1 MKPVKILKRPA
12 ASPTPPANPTER
24 VASEVAAMME
34 ACLNRERT
42 RLEAMYRARQD
53 ALLRSL
59 SGILNEGMERMIAT
73 AAKRELDSLMEAF
86 LKLTS
91 NNPETAIYPTVDND
105 LASATREAFALTFEK
120 VLLPRFEQSIADLL
134 KSVVETVETQVDTR
148 LVKPSTEVAS
158 TLERAADSLRSV
170 RTDISEMRT
179 NDSEA
184 TILTQVQAALDDGD
198 VVGALRLSVDK
209 SEEVRIKAVNG
220 LLGSDVKPQ
229 DTFSK
234 GVPPITDLVKFA
246 SLLTNDLA
254 DRTEQR
260 LQWLYE
266 IIMSLDDTEDP
277 LADIKESEVGKY
289 RMLLEEM
296 ISHLNNFQTSGSPS
310 PQETKDAKLLNRV
323 LKTHLNVLPS

>member
-1 MKPVKILKRPA
+1 
-12 ASPTPPANPTER
+12 
-24 VASEVAAMME
+24 MME

-59 SGILNEGMERMIAT
+59 SGVLNEGLERVIAT
-73 AAKRELDSLMEAF
+73 AAKRELDNLMEAF
-86 LKLTS
+86 VKLTS
-91 NNPETAIYPTVDND
+91 NNPETAIYPTVDDD
-105 LASATREAFALTFEK
+105 LSNATREAFALTFEK
-120 VLLPRFEQSIADLL
+120 VLLPRFEQSVADLL
-134 KSVVETVETQVDTR
+134 KSVVDTVETQVDTR

-158 TLERAADSLRSV
+158 TLERAADSLRCV

-184 TILTQVQAALDDGD
+184 NILGRVQAALEDGD

-209 SEEVRIKAVNG
+209 PEDIRVKALNG
-220 LLGSDVKPQ
+220 LLDSDAKPE
-229 DTFSK
+229 DTFRE

-246 SLLTNDLA
+246 SLLTNDLS

-260 LQWLYE
+260 LRWLYE
-266 IIMSLDDTEDP
+266 IVMSLDDAEDS
-277 LADIKESEVGKY
+277 LADSKESEVAKY
-289 RMLLEEM
+289 RMLFEEM
-296 ISHLNNFQTSGSPS
+296 ISHLNDFQISGSRS
-310 PQETKDAKLLNRV
+310 PQETKHAKLLNRV